1 LGINEE
7 FPLYIFISA
16 PAQIDEKQSH
26 NNRIALLGFT
36 AGSIIHDFN
45 NILMMI
51 ISNAEIIRSN
61 LNNPEKS
68 EKAIDRIIKA
78 SDRAGELINGIEKI
92 TRRDI
97 QSQPGPVNIFKTV
110 NETVNEFEI
119 ILSENMSMEKNID
132 ENTAEIIADETEIY
146 QLLMNLLSNS
156 VKAVKQAG
164 DEKKLKISLENFE
177 PENFLLAEGLPES
190 LRKGKYVKLSV
201 SDSGAGIPR
210 KTLEKIY
217 EPFFTTALNGKG
229 SGLGLAIVKDIVNKN
244 KGEIIVNSTPGEGT
258 VFNVYLPA
266 LEKKRRK

>member
-1 LGINEE
+1 
-7 FPLYIFISA
+7 
-16 PAQIDEKQSH
+16 
-26 NNRIALLGFT
+26 
-36 AGSIIHDFN
+36 
-45 NILMMI
+45 
-51 ISNAEIIRSN
+51 
-61 LNNPEKS
+61 
-68 EKAIDRIIKA
+68 
-78 SDRAGELINGIEKI
+78 
-92 TRRDI
+92 
-97 QSQPGPVNIFKTV
+97 VNIFKTV